1 MQYSGHC
8 REYEKRLHYRNC
20 ELLKLKQQLA
30 NVQQAVQERG
40 ILVEKEVESDEKL
53 RQVEQKLQE
62 KDTEVQEL
70 RRKLDTVQ
78 SAYKKELA
86 QEKNHS
92 KDIQKQLHALS
103 AEHEMLQKKVSSKQH
118 SPQTFFFKNANSESQ
133 NFDKGIGSF
142 LTNLDREKK
151 ERLLAKLR
159 EIDLSGTIF
168 EGNIRRPQAARRF
181 SMDSQRSNFTVKS
194 PDLEPKQ
201 TLYQRRMFGSEG
213 HSTQLPTSFADNWRA
228 TRRMSDIHPRIA
240 GSVLDSIFEKDS
252 LSTEQGHGAEN
263 ASRNGCQKLQ
273 KTLTATFGTRADV
286 FETETYVFTKEEE
299 PSRDLEPARLLP
311 WER

>member
-1 MQYSGHC
+1 MTSIVDVEVSASPHRTLNTIRGVLS
-8 REYEKRLHYRNC
+8 EEDFLDASEEEILEGLKDAGVVAVKRIMFR
-20 ELLKLKQQLA
+20 KD
-30 NVQQAVQERG
+30 G
-40 ILVEKEVESDEKL
+40 KETPSKH
-53 RQVEQKLQE
+53 
-62 KDTEVQEL
+62 EL

-103 AEHEMLQKKVSSKQH
+103 TEHEMLQKKVSSKQH

>member
-1 MQYSGHC
+1 Q
-8 REYEKRLHYRNC
+8 
-20 ELLKLKQQLA
+20 
-30 NVQQAVQERG
+30 
-40 ILVEKEVESDEKL
+40 
-53 RQVEQKLQE
+53 
-62 KDTEVQEL
+62 
-70 RRKLDTVQ
+70 
-78 SAYKKELA
+78 
-86 QEKNHS
+86 
-92 KDIQKQLHALS
+92 
-103 AEHEMLQKKVSSKQH
+103 
-118 SPQTFFFKNANSESQ
+118 
-133 NFDKGIGSF
+133 
-142 LTNLDREKK
+142 NLDREKK

-201 TLYQRRMFGSEG
+201 TLYQTRMFGSEG
-213 HSTQLPTSFADNWRA
+213 HATELPTSFANNWRA

-263 ASRNGCQKLQ
+263 ASKNGCQKLQ